1 MNFVKW
7 LSTPQAKIVAA
18 AAKEKALA
26 EFKERFPNVDMSQLT
41 TEVETDEKITQ
52 QDKSN
57 SWSAD
62 RDSRKIRT
70 RLMKRTG
77 AQPCELPWV
86 LEISPISSCWAKMR
100 IKTHVPA
107 VDFADGVAS
116 VGGLF
121 NREQN
126 INVTPTEN
134 FTAKFREIFT
144 NTQMKHKSGKDGPK
158 RGFVREELLVVPATP
173 SCRHFRDDIRSAP
186 CECRPVAPSVC
197 RNRCSDPALFVH
209 RYTSPLHS
217 FWFLC

>member
-62 RDSRKIRT
+62 RDSCKIRT

-77 AQPCELPWV
+77 AQPCELPW
-86 LEISPISSCWAKMR
+86 
-100 IKTHVPA
+100 
-107 VDFADGVAS
+107 

-217 FWFLC
+217 F

>member
-62 RDSRKIRT
+62 RDSCKIRT

-77 AQPCELPWV
+77 AKPCELPWV
-86 LEISPISSCWAKMR
+86 LEISPISSC
-100 IKTHVPA
+100 
-107 VDFADGVAS
+107 
-116 VGGLF
+116 
-121 NREQN
+121 
-126 INVTPTEN
+126 
-134 FTAKFREIFT
+134 
-144 NTQMKHKSGKDGPK
+144 
-158 RGFVREELLVVPATP
+158 
-173 SCRHFRDDIRSAP
+173 
-186 CECRPVAPSVC
+186 
-197 RNRCSDPALFVH
+197 
-209 RYTSPLHS
+209 
-217 FWFLC
+217 